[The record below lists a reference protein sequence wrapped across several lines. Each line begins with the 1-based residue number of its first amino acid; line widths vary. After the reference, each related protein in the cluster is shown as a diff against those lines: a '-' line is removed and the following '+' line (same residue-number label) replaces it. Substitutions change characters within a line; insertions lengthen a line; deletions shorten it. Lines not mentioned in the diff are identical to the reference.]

1 MPVSALSSLIVTPRR
16 LLTLTLVL
24 AAMVV
29 GVGTTV
35 APAAAATKPCWKRL
49 INDWYD
55 GRIDQTYP
63 ARCYRAAVK
72 NLPEDVDAYST
83 AREDIERALL
93 AAARRKGGP
102 LDPDDPIPPGPGNSA
117 GPKAEQDDGSTG
129 DDGQAAPPLPGGGGG
144 DNGGVLEAFR
154 PSSADE
160 IPVPLLVLG
169 GLAVLLLGAAAA
181 SFVARKIQARR
192 GLEGGPPVS

>member
-1 MPVSALSSLIVTPRR
+1 VTPTR

-24 AAMVV
+24 AAALV
-29 GVGTTV
+29 GAAASA
-35 APAAAATKPCWKRL
+35 APADAATKPCWKRL

-55 GRIDQTYP
+55 GRIDNAYP
-63 ARCYRAAVK
+63 ASCYRDAIK

-93 AAARRKGGP
+93 AAVRSHPGEPEGDI
-102 LDPDDPIPPGPGNSA
+102 LVPPGPGNDSGPRA
-117 GPKAEQDDGSTG
+117 GGDSTGEGDNPTSTTDDGDT
-129 DDGQAAPPLPGGGGG
+129 QAAPSLPGGGGSDG
-144 DNGGVLEAFR
+144 GGVLEVFR

-160 IPVPLLVLG
+160 VPVPLLVLG

-181 SFVARKIQARR
+181 SFVARKLQARR
-192 GLEGGPPVS
+192 RLDGPPL

>member
-1 MPVSALSSLIVTPRR
+1 VTPRR

-24 AAMVV
+24 AAVVV
-29 GVGTTV
+29 GVGATA
-35 APAAAATKPCWKRL
+35 APSAAATKPCWKRL

-63 ARCYRAAVK
+63 ARCYRDALR

-83 AREDIERALL
+83 
-93 AAARRKGGP
+93 
-102 LDPDDPIPPGPGNSA
+102 IPPGPGNEN
-117 GPKAEQDDGSTG
+117 GPKADGEDHS
-129 DDGQAAPPLPGGGGG
+129 QAPPLPGGSDGG
-144 DNGGVLEAFR
+144 NGGILDAFR

-169 GLAVLLLGAAAA
+169 GLAVVLIGAAAA